1 MSDFDVNEADAR
13 AADVQIVRTLCRYV
27 FATLVVFIALV
38 THCATSPEY
47 QRRGQF
53 NDHLHETRGALEEC
67 RRWTQ

>member
-13 AADVQIVRTLCRYV
+13 AAQAQIVRTICRYV
-27 FATLVVFIALV
+27 FATLAVLVACV

-47 QRRGQF
+47 QSRGQIT
-53 NDHLHETRGALEEC
+53 DQLHEARGALDEC